1 MRRGLP
7 SLRGASLNSPVSALA
22 CSRQRSSFWTTSSLT
37 SLLPASSASGPSS
50 SEKPLRPSPTSRL
63 ACKPHNLLSHAL
75 FDIRRAEMRT
85 LWKEKILEAVTP
97 HLVLA
102 PDAAIDLQMH
112 TTSSDG
118 TWTPEQLIEY
128 LVSERFGLIVST
140 PQDSWRYLKLALEC
154 PAESSFR
161 AVPESISCLTR
172 AHALLTNPAPG
183 EGHPPPCHVLHGSHP
198 HQSGESLSKDRSRQV
213 DFPREGGH
221 GPGFLSAMMDQREH
235 MPNVRI
241 TQRSQPAESPV
252 LVSLQPCSD
261 GLEHEDVR
269 QAH

>member
-1 MRRGLP
+1 
-7 SLRGASLNSPVSALA
+7 
-22 CSRQRSSFWTTSSLT
+22 
-37 SLLPASSASGPSS
+37 
-50 SEKPLRPSPTSRL
+50 
-63 ACKPHNLLSHAL
+63 
-75 FDIRRAEMRT
+75 
-85 LWKEKILEAVTP
+85 LEALTP

-140 PQDSWRYLKLALEC
+140 PQDSWRYLKMALEC

-183 EGHPPPCHVLHGSHP
+183 EGYPPPCHVLH
-198 HQSGESLSKDRSRQV
+198 Q
-213 DFPREGGH
+213 
-221 GPGFLSAMMDQREH
+221 
-235 MPNVRI
+235 
-241 TQRSQPAESPV
+241 
-252 LVSLQPCSD
+252 
-261 GLEHEDVR
+261 
-269 QAH
+269 